1 MKFKD
6 MKETFK
12 KIDGHDVYSISNMGR
27 VRNDRTGRI
36 LKCSTNNAGYKL
48 VYIQKKCYTIH
59 RLVALHFIPNPKG
72 LSDVNHINEDKTDNR
87 VENLEW
93 LSHKDNMSYG
103 SGRERS
109 IGSIKMHYQ
118 SDEYKTQK
126 DIDMFMRSLFPV
138 CKTKVMKNGVPIE
151 VNGVEYPTV
160 SDAIE
165 VLGVSNARI
174 SQMVNE
180 GKAKYIN
187 MIRYEWTPSVIKLK
201 DFSRKP

>member
-1 MKFKD
+1 
-6 MKETFK
+6 MKESFK
-12 KIDGHDVYSISNMGR
+12 KINGHDGYSISNMGR

-48 VYIQKKCYTIH
+48 VVMQKRCYTIH

-72 LSDVNHINEDKTDNR
+72 LSDVNHINEDKSDNR

-93 LSHKDNMSYG
+93 ISHRDNMRHGTRLKRAVESSKRYF
-103 SGRERS
+103 
-109 IGSIKMHYQ
+109 Q

-126 DIDMFMRSLFPV
+126 DIDIFMRSLFPV
-138 CKTKVMKNGVPIE
+138 CKTRVMKSGLPIE

-160 SDAIE
+160 GDAIE

-187 MIRYEWTPSVIKLK
+187 MIRYEWVPSVIKLK